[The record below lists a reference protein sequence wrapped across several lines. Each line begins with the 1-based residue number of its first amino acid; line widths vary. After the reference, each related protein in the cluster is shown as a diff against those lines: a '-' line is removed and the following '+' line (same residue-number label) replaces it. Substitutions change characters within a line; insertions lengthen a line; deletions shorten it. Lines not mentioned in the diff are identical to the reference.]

1 MVPKTSV
8 MFLVAMMLKVL
19 MMPKMMWCLRRL
31 YSYGARR
38 FKLLSLRFDNTKAE
52 IHIDKTSL
60 LLWVSH

>member
-8 MFLVAMMLKVL
+8 MFLVAVKLNVL

-31 YSYGARR
+31 YSYGAHR
-38 FKLLSLRFDNTKAE
+38 FKLLSLRFDNTKVE
-52 IHIDKTSL
+52 IHIEKKSL